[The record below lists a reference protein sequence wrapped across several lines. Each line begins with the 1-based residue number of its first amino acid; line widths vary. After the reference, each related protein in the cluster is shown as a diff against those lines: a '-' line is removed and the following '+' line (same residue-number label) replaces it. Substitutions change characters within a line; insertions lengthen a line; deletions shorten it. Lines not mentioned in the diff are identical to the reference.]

1 MDALTFT
8 DRKLSERG
16 PFKFTVVVVVN
27 TGLQA
32 RFYPATRLTLSH
44 QQQSK
49 EVNYC

>member
-27 TGLQA
+27 TGL
-32 RFYPATRLTLSH
+32 TLSH